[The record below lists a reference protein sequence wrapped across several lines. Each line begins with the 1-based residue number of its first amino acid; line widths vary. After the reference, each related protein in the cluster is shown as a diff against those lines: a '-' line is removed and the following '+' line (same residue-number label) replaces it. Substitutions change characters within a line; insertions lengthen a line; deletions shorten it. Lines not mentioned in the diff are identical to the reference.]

1 MIPPKSDD
9 TASWLV
15 RARREL
21 GVREIVGASH
31 NPRVLEYHQA
41 TRLKAVK
48 DEVAWCAAF
57 VCWCLEQ
64 EGVRSTKSAAAASFK
79 DWGRPSLLNPGA
91 VIVFGKHDPDAKGSG
106 HVGFCND
113 FAKEGW
119 VEVLSGNQ
127 GNRVTLKKYLVS
139 SIVSCRWPTF

>member
-1 MIPPKSDD
+1 VIPPKSDD

-21 GVREIVGASH
+21 GVREIVGARH

-41 TRLKAVK
+41 TKLKAVT

-79 DWGRPSLLNPGA
+79 DWGRASLLNPGA

-106 HVGFCND
+106 HVGFCNA
-113 FAKEGW
+113 FAKDGW

-127 GNRVTLKKYLVS
+127 GNSVTLKKYLVS
-139 SIVSCRWPTF
+139 SIVACRWPTF